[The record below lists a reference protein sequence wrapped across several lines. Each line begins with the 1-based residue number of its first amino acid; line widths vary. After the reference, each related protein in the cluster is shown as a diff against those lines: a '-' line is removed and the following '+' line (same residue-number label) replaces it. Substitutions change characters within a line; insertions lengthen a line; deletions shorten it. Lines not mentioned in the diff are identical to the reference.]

1 MASEIKT
8 ATTEEDILKC
18 WDVIFVLRPHLIK
31 EEFVSTVKEMF
42 TEGYQ
47 LAYIEE
53 NGKAASAIGFRY
65 LQYLYNGKHIYI
77 DDLVS
82 LPETRGK
89 GYAGMLLDHV
99 ADIARSKGYKCV
111 TLDSGHQRHTAH
123 RLYLNKGYSIVAH
136 HFMKN
141 L

>member
-1 MASEIKT
+1 MKYHNQINKMKIKI

-18 WDVIFVLRPHLIK
+18 WDVIFVLRPHLVK

-53 NGKAASAIGFRY
+53 NGKAASAVGFRY

-82 LPETRGK
+82 LPESRGK
-89 GYAGMLLDHV
+89 GYAGMLLNYV
-99 ADIARSKGYKCV
+99 ADIAKEKGYKCV
-111 TLDSGHQRHTAH
+111 TLDSGHQRQLHID
-123 RLYLNKGYSIVAH
+123 YI
-136 HFMKN
+136 
-141 L
+141 

>member
-1 MASEIKT
+1 MEVKI
-8 ATTEEDILKC
+8 ATNEEDILKC
-18 WDVIFVLRPHLIK
+18 WDVLFVLRPHLIK
-31 EEFVSTVKEMF
+31 EEFVSTIKGMMA
-42 TEGYQ
+42 EGYQ

-65 LQYLYNGKHIYI
+65 QQYLYNGKHFYI

-89 GYAGMLLDHV
+89 GYAGMLLDFVHNL
-99 ADIARSKGYKCV
+99 AKEKGYKCV

-136 HFMKN
+136 HFMKS

>member
-1 MASEIKT
+1 MEIKI
-8 ATTEEDILKC
+8 ATTAAEILKC
-18 WDVIFVLRPHLIK
+18 WDVIFVLRPHLIREK
-31 EEFVSTVKEMF
+31 FVSTIQEMIS
-42 TEGYQ
+42 EGYQ

-82 LPETRGK
+82 LPETRSK
-89 GYAGMLLDHV
+89 GYAGMLLDYVHNL
-99 ADIARSKGYKCV
+99 AKEKGYGCV
-111 TLDSGHQRHTAH
+111 ALDSGHQRHAAH
-123 RLYLNKGYSIVAH
+123 RLYLNKGYNIVAH
-136 HFMKN
+136 HFVKN

>member
-1 MASEIKT
+1 MIKT
-8 ATTEEDILKC
+8 ATNEEDILKC

-31 EEFVSTVKEMF
+31 EEFVATVQEMF

-65 LQYLYNGKHIYI
+65 QQYLFNGKHFYI

-89 GYAGMLLDHV
+89 
-99 ADIARSKGYKCV
+99 
-111 TLDSGHQRHTAH
+111 
-123 RLYLNKGYSIVAH
+123 
-136 HFMKN
+136 
-141 L
+141 

>member
-1 MASEIKT
+1 MEIKI

-18 WDVIFVLRPHLIK
+18 WDVIFVLRPHLVK
-31 EEFVSTVKEMF
+31 EEFVSIVKEMF
-42 TEGYQ
+42 TQGYQ

-65 LQYLYNGKHIYI
+65 QQYLFNGKHFYI

-89 GYAGMLLDHV
+89 GYAGKLLDYV
-99 ADIARSKGYKCV
+99 VDLAKEKGYKYV

-123 RLYLNKGYSIVAH
+123 RLYLNKGYSINAH
-136 HFMKN
+136 HFVKS

>member
-1 MASEIKT
+1 MDVKIAST
-8 ATTEEDILKC
+8 PEDISKC
-18 WDVIFVLRPHLIK
+18 FDVLLVLRPHLIK
-31 EEFVSTVKEMF
+31 ETFVSTVQEMM

-65 LQYLYNGKHIYI
+65 QQYLYNGKHFYI

-82 LPETRGK
+82 LPETRSK
-89 GYAGMLLDHV
+89 GYAGKLLDYVHNL
-99 ADIARSKGYKCV
+99 AKEKGYGCV
-111 TLDSGHQRHTAH
+111 TLDSGHHRHGAH
-123 RLYLNKGYSIVAH
+123 RLYLNKGYNITAH
-136 HFMKN
+136 HFLKQ